1 MQDST
6 HFPNRRARRQL
17 AQKRLATVAQ
27 AAQQYDG
34 VFTESAI
41 RDMIF
46 KAEDRFNSRG
56 DRIPGNGMAEAG
68 VILRIGRKVILDLDA
83 FDAWLDSRKVGA

>member
-1 MQDST
+1 
-6 HFPNRRARRQL
+6 
-17 AQKRLATVAQ
+17 
-27 AAQQYDG
+27 
-34 VFTESAI
+34 
-41 RDMIF
+41 MIF